1 MATKYKTQYKTQ
13 ILNGRVSKTQPKHTC
28 KTHPCPQR
36 LATLFLGGNVSIQN
50 AAITHPKR
58 NQNAQRAAMQDQPP
72 LRQRNQP
79 IHPRQEFQKEFFQRC
94 LKRRVLKKRVLS
106 FKKRVLEPLSKLCVF
121 RAPSWATAQCGVLA
135 AMAGLALRATGLSK
149 PRLHAGCQRRQGS
162 TRPILYQRNQHCHQ
176 HTHPELREP
185 SKRTNYMSPN
195 LGKWLSMIL

>member
-1 MATKYKTQYKTQ
+1 MD
-13 ILNGRVSKTQPKHTC
+13 GSPKRRQNTHAKRTPAPTHTY
-28 KTHPCPQR
+28 TR

-50 AAITHPKR
+50 AARTHPKR
-58 NQNAQRAAMQDQPP
+58 NQNAQRAAMKDQPP

-79 IHPRQEFQKEFFQRC
+79 IHPRQEFQKAFFQRG

-106 FKKRVLEPLSKLCVF
+106 FKKRVLKPLSKLCVF

-149 PRLHAGCQRRQGS
+149 PRLHADCQRRQGS

-176 HTHPELREP
+176 HTHPE
-185 SKRTNYMSPN
+185 
-195 LGKWLSMIL
+195 